1 MPTKTKLRMP
11 KLPAM
16 TVVQPLKSFKSTS
29 PKRQPTPLI
38 EGRVFVTLDGITL
51 QPGQRLPGFRYAL
64 SKDTRQ
70 TPQIDTRLF
79 FILCKEKLGV
89 HEDLSFMFDTQGH
102 SYTSI
107 DQVPSS
113 IQTLL
118 VSPYR
123 IFEGIK
129 LMPSKSLFND
139 SEDEVQ
145 LPFKSRLNTSVA
157 RSSQRDKSF
166 TNIANSSY
174 EEIEVERLSNRPF
187 ISGQAEESTDLV
199 KLPVVRPP
207 SRASTSIA
215 AIRSRKPSRKG
226 VLPVSKKLKT
236 DYVKVNISSVGNIHS
251 VISTVDK
258 RFPPL
263 SLLNIPMMMKK
274 YDFTRMQLHHLY
286 AQYKSMLVA
295 AVTNDIDY
303 SESYPDLKEGV
314 DRSTFIEFS
323 QNGSSVFGKELSEK
337 VFDTIDRNRNGTCY
351 PGYIDWHE
359 YLSAMSIVNVG
370 TSETKIDLFFNV
382 TPRQMYDTNRNG
394 RLDFFEI
401 KSLCKLQLKPN
412 ADESFVEDMGDF
424 FTKLLFRIA
433 GVPEDKEMEA
443 AQLKQA
449 LLSDTESRN
458 LVELFCC
465 WHNNL

>member
-1 MPTKTKLRMP
+1 MPMKTKVRMP
-11 KLPAM
+11 KLPTM
-16 TVVQPLKSFKSTS
+16 TFDQPLRSFKTIS
-29 PKRQPTPLI
+29 PKRKQTPLI

-64 SKDTRQ
+64 PKDTRQ

-79 FILCKEKLGV
+79 YIMCKEKLGV
-89 HEDLSFMFDTQGH
+89 LDDLSYMYDTHGH
-102 SYTSI
+102 AYTTI
-107 DQVPSS
+107 DQVPPS

-123 IFEGIK
+123 VFEGIK

-145 LPFKSRLNTSVA
+145 LPFKSRVNTSVA
-157 RSSQRDKSF
+157 RSSQQDKSF
-166 TNIANSSY
+166 PNIATASY
-174 EEIEVERLSNRPF
+174 EEIEVEQLSKRPF
-187 ISGQAEESTDLV
+187 ISGPLEETTDLV
-199 KLPVVRPP
+199 KDPVAKPP
-207 SRASTSIA
+207 TRATTSIA
-215 AIRSRKPSRKG
+215 AIRSRKPTRRR
-226 VLPVSKKLKT
+226 VLPVSKLHM
-236 DYVKVNISSVGNIHS
+236 DYVKANISSVGNIRS
-251 VISTVDK
+251 MISSVDK
-258 RFPPL
+258 QFPPL
-263 SLLNIPMMMKK
+263 SLMNIPMMMKK
-274 YDFTRMQLHHLY
+274 YDFTRLQLHHLY

-303 SESYPDLKEGV
+303 SEAYSDLKEGI
-314 DRSTFIEFS
+314 DKPTFIAFS
-323 QNGSSVFGKELSEK
+323 RNGSSVFGKELSEK

-370 TSETKIDLFFNV
+370 TSETKIDLFFRV
-382 TPRQMYDTNRNG
+382 TPRQMYDTNCNG
-394 RLDFFEI
+394 KLDFLEI

-412 ADESFVEDMGDF
+412 ADEAFVEDMGDF

-443 AQLKQA
+443 VQLKQA
-449 LLSDTESRN
+449 LLSDTDSRN

>member
-1 MPTKTKLRMP
+1 
-11 KLPAM
+11 
-16 TVVQPLKSFKSTS
+16 
-29 PKRQPTPLI
+29 
-38 EGRVFVTLDGITL
+38 
-51 QPGQRLPGFRYAL
+51 
-64 SKDTRQ
+64 
-70 TPQIDTRLF
+70 
-79 FILCKEKLGV
+79 
-89 HEDLSFMFDTQGH
+89 
-102 SYTSI
+102 
-107 DQVPSS
+107 
-113 IQTLL
+113 
-118 VSPYR
+118 
-123 IFEGIK
+123 
-129 LMPSKSLFND
+129 
-139 SEDEVQ
+139 
-145 LPFKSRLNTSVA
+145 
-157 RSSQRDKSF
+157 
-166 TNIANSSY
+166 
-174 EEIEVERLSNRPF
+174 
-187 ISGQAEESTDLV
+187 
-199 KLPVVRPP
+199 
-207 SRASTSIA
+207 
-215 AIRSRKPSRKG
+215 
-226 VLPVSKKLKT
+226 
-236 DYVKVNISSVGNIHS
+236 
-251 VISTVDK
+251 
-258 RFPPL
+258 
-263 SLLNIPMMMKK
+263 MMMKK

-443 AQLKQA
+443 VQLKQA
-449 LLSDTESRN
+449 LLSDTDSRN